1 MTQAGRSILI
11 TTSSFGI
18 GGDDLLSRLK
28 KSAYSVVLN
37 PHGRKLTEDEVTQL
51 VLKHRP
57 AGMIAGIEP
66 LTAEVLKNADGLKV
80 ISRCGVGTDT
90 VDLEAAR
97 RLGIVVTATPD
108 AVTIPVAELTV
119 GLILGVLRRIAS
131 VDASIRSGG
140 WERPMGRLLFEKTV
154 GVVGL
159 GRIGTYVSRLLSA
172 FGCLLVGYD
181 PALKTHEVC
190 RLAGLD
196 EIIETSDVVTL
207 HLPFSPENRR
217 IIDRDRIGR
226 MKEGAVLINA
236 ARGGLV
242 DEAALADAVRSGR
255 LSGAGL
261 DCFDDEPYRGD
272 LAALPQVVLT
282 PHIGSYAAEARAMM
296 EEQAVDNL
304 LAELGRQGVRT

>member
-18 GGDDLLSRLK
+18 GGGDLIARLK
-28 KSAYSVVLN
+28 KGAHSVVLN

-51 VLKHRP
+51 ILKHRP
-57 AGMIAGIEP
+57 VGMIAGIEP
-66 LTAEVLKNADGLKV
+66 LTGEVLKNADGLKV

-119 GLILGVLRRIAS
+119 GLILAVLRRIAS

-159 GRIGTYVSRLLSA
+159 GRIGTHVSRLLSA
-172 FGCLLVGYD
+172 FGCRLAGYD
-181 PALKTHEVC
+181 PALTSHGVC
-190 RLAGLD
+190 RLTGLD
-196 EIIETSDVVTL
+196 KLVETSDIVTL

-226 MKEGAVLINA
+226 MKQGAVLINA

-261 DCFDDEPYRGD
+261 DCFDDEPYRGE
-272 LAALPQVVLT
+272 LAELPQVVLT

-304 LAELGRQGVRT
+304 LAELDRQGVRT